1 VSGLADSSIARIVGQ
16 RDLLQALD
24 EHCRSISA
32 RVTSRD
38 ESVSVEVDGLGALTG
53 LWLRPQALKLGPKAL
68 AKLIVDT
75 AAAAAQV
82 TVDRQNFLITEF
94 NRRMHT
100 LDETP
105 LTRWD
110 GTSVTTAEHVANP
123 RYSIPESNW

>member
-1 VSGLADSSIARIVGQ
+1 MSGLADAVIARIVKQ

-38 ESVSVEVDGLGALTG
+38 GSVSVEVDGLGAMTG
-53 LWLRPQALKLGPKAL
+53 LWLGPQALRLGRDAL

-75 AAAAAQV
+75 ATAGARV
-82 TVDRQNFLITEF
+82 CVDRQNFLSTEF
-94 NRRMHT
+94 NRRMRA

-105 LTRWD
+105 LTGLD
-110 GTSVTTAEHVANP
+110 GTTVTS
-123 RYSIPESNW
+123 R